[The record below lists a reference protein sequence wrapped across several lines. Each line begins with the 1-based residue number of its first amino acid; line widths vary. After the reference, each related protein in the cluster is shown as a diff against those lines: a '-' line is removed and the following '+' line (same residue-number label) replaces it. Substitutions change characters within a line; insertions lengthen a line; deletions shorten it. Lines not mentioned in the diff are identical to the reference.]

1 MESSP
6 KPIRLQD
13 LQDHTESLQALA
25 LRLVGDE
32 ASAQDLVQDTLVT
45 AVERPQRRVRALGA
59 WLKTVLRHRAYRLR
73 SSDRSRRLR
82 ERTASR
88 VEADSAAPDALVERI
103 ELQAAS
109 ETASETI
116 RKSTAFFIAVKCRTS
131 AHRRRDRRR
140 FLLPTNHRRRTA
152 SQSPERVLQS
162 SQMTG
167 RLLIRRHSLSSV
179 DLLLTWD

>member
-103 ELQAAS
+103 ELQHQMVAAVLELDEPLRS
-109 ETASETI
+109 TLVLKFFGNHDAEAIAEKLDIEVSTVRWRL
-116 RKSTAFFIAVKCRTS
+116 RKNPTRLS
-131 AHRRRDRRR
+131 A
-140 FLLPTNHRRRTA
+140 
-152 SQSPERVLQS
+152 
-162 SQMTG
+162 
-167 RLLIRRHSLSSV
+167 
-179 DLLLTWD
+179 